1 VLCWFADYFSILLH
15 CLTLDVAHSLR
26 RWEMSFANRYLP
38 YFRQCLITNL
48 LLALSHFQSLF
59 TESSCGDQFLAPS
72 PFSGVLREPCSLC
85 CVFFISSLFIIQL
98 GILFLF
104 SGCGGGQSVQGTML
118 FYPRGG
124 CGNTTCCL
132 FAHLLI
138 C

>member
-1 VLCWFADYFSILLH
+1 
-15 CLTLDVAHSLR
+15 
-26 RWEMSFANRYLP
+26 MSFANRYLP

-104 SGCGGGQSVQGTML
+104 SGCGGGSICPGDYAFLSQGWLWEYHVL
-118 FYPRGG
+118 FICSPVD
-124 CGNTTCCL
+124 
-132 FAHLLI
+132 LLNVSQVGLE
-138 C
+138 